1 MGIVQQK
8 DPTSVPFLPAMGL
21 SVQHGPPAV
30 PGSAGRQ
37 RHETLSSG
45 TSKYVQQS
53 KDRPLNGMGESEG
66 YSTDHRQ
73 GKRKRGK
80 KETVS
85 LFEACPE
92 VDVINPS
99 SHTATLVGSAE
110 G

>member
-21 SVQHGPPAV
+21 SVRHGPPAV

-73 GKRKRGK
+73 EGEEKKRKKTR
-80 KETVS
+80 
-85 LFEACPE
+85 
-92 VDVINPS
+92 
-99 SHTATLVGSAE
+99 
-110 G
+110 